1 MSGGCVLPPG
11 HSPELQLQVTAG
23 PRVLAA
29 WGPSPLGFT
38 WNVSEEDNGTE
49 VLCEARMPAS
59 KKNPKKSVPVVLIVT
74 GGCSG
79 GSRGGGGDIAAHFR
93 GD

>member
-23 PRVLAA
+23 PRVLAT

-74 GGCSG
+74 GGCTG
-79 GSRGGGGDIAAHFR
+79 GSQGGGGDIAAHFR
-93 GD
+93 WE